1 MADRRGTSGTRLQ
14 LEERVLADLDVDETG
29 VPLLVVGGSRVLGR
43 DVFERGRG
51 VKKSAPVW
59 GASNGI
65 GAKTASLSGIRL

>member
-1 MADRRGTSGTRLQ
+1 MLAVRMARTNSF
-14 LEERVLADLDVDETG
+14 
-29 VPLLVVGGSRVLGR
+29 PLLVAGGSRVLGR